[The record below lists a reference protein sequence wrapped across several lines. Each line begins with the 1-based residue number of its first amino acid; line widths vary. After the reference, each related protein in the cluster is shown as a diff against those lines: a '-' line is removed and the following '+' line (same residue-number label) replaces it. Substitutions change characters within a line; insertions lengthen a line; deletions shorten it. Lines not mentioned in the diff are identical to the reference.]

1 MAFTCDIIL
10 LSYESPE
17 LLKKCVE
24 SVLDSTRV
32 PSRLIIVDNA
42 SRDPEVRRY
51 LEGVHG
57 RGSVTVEK
65 LFSEVNAGFA
75 GGTNKGLRLAEAPF
89 VCLLNND
96 CIVTDGWLEEMVDVA
111 RSRADIG
118 LVDPQS
124 NTFGSR
130 PEEGL
135 SIEEH
140 AASLAAAR
148 KGEFTEMG
156 HAIGFACLVKKE
168 VIDKIGYLDEVY
180 EGVCYEDTDFS
191 LRAQKAGFISVIAEG
206 AYVFHKEQASRE
218 KLRGK
223 EAVYSRNRKIFED
236 RWGRLH
242 RSFCLEDV
250 SSGMPAVR
258 DSYDALKGLA
268 RRRVFVDL
276 WVSGVDDSFRDSV
289 LSGMVKHADITM
301 KFFNGRF
308 TGAYALWKILT
319 KKKRYDA
326 VFLPAGVLSALV
338 SAAKPIHGAEV
349 FIRKGD
355 SAQHVPSGRI
365 FSLNDAG
372 MLTEFIK
379 QKRK

>member
-1 MAFTCDIIL
+1 MEQICDIIL
-10 LSYESPE
+10 LSYESPD

-24 SVLDSTRV
+24 SVLDRTRV

-51 LEGVHG
+51 LEGVSG

-96 CIVTDGWLEEMVDVA
+96 CIVTDGWLEEMIDVA
-111 RSRADIG
+111 RSRSDIG

-130 PEEGL
+130 PAQGL

-140 AASLAAAR
+140 AASLAAVNG
-148 KGEFTEMG
+148 KFTEIG

-168 VIDKIGYLDEVY
+168 VIDKIGYLDEAY

-191 LRAQKAGFISVIAEG
+191 LRAQKSGFISVIAEG
-206 AYVFHKEQASRE
+206 AYVFHKEQASRRD
-218 KLRGK
+218 LSGK
-223 EAVYSRNRKIFED
+223 EAVYARNRKIFED
-236 RWGRLH
+236 RWGKLC
-242 RSFCLEDV
+242 RSFFLEDV
-250 SSGMPAVR
+250 SSGITAVR
-258 DSYDALKGLA
+258 GFYDALKGLA

-276 WVSGVDDSFRDSV
+276 WVSGADGSLSDSI
-289 LSGMVKHADITM
+289 LSGTVRHADITV
-301 KFFNGRF
+301 KPLKGSF

-326 VFLPAGVLSALV
+326 VFLPSGVLSALV
-338 SAAKPIHGAEV
+338 SVTGPIHGAELFV
-349 FIRKGD
+349 SKGT
-355 SAQHVPSGRI
+355 SVMHVSSGRI

-372 MLTEFIK
+372 TLAEFIK
-379 QKRK
+379 ERKK